1 MKFSE
6 NWLRELVDI
15 KADRAALAHALT
27 MAGLEVEELTPL
39 GEGLAGVV
47 VAGIV
52 AAEPHPQADRL
63 RVCQVDAGQGAP
75 LQIVCGAPNARA
87 GIKVPLAMV
96 GAKLPGG
103 ISIKAAKLR
112 GVESF
117 GMLCSAKEL
126 GIDADASGLLEL
138 PPDAPIGQPLADYL
152 GLPDACIE
160 LKLTPNRPDCLGL
173 HGLAHDVA
181 ALFGSAVKLPAQ
193 VDAPVASEARRGI
206 RLEAG
211 KDAPRYLGRIVEGI
225 DPAARTPLWLA
236 ERLRRAGLRPISA
249 VVDITNYV
257 MLELGQPL
265 HAFDNDTLQGDIVV
279 RHAGSGET
287 LKLLDGAQ
295 AKLDPGFVLIADEHK
310 ALAVAGVMGGYDS
323 RVTDVTR
330 NVFLESAHFAP
341 AAIMGRARK
350 LGLHTDASHRFERGV
365 DPELPR
371 RALERASGLLLA
383 IAGGRAG
390 PVLLAENL
398 AALPPPPT
406 VTLRRTRLKRVLGVD
421 VADAEVA
428 RIFTALGM
436 RVTTTAN
443 GWQVTA
449 PSSRFDIEREEDL
462 IEEVA
467 RIFGYDNIP
476 THSPAGALTLAIEPE
491 ARIGELALREQ
502 LAARGYHEAV
512 NLSFVAGDLL
522 ARWGFTEGL
531 VSLANPLSA
540 DLAVMRPSL
549 LPGLIE
555 ALRHNRARQQERV
568 RLFEVA
574 RVFRQGASLRE
585 EPAIPGR
592 TLQQGASLREEPA
605 IPGRTLRQGASLRE
619 EPAIH
624 GRTFQQAGDPP
635 METTSLAIVACGNAR
650 AEQWGES
657 PRMLDFHDLKGDLD
671 ALIAWGGEP
680 QRWSV
685 QADQLPV
692 WLHPGRGAR
701 VTHDGVTAGYLG
713 ALHPQLAKAL
723 DLGADV
729 HVLELALE
737 PVLARRLPQARPVPH
752 FPSVR
757 RDLALD
763 LPEEINW
770 SQIEQVVRA
779 TLGVRL
785 KELRLFDRYSG
796 KGVEAG
802 RKSLAMGLI
811 LQDASRTLTDDDA
824 DRCIR
829 EATAALEQTCKAK
842 LRG

>member
-6 NWLRELVDI
+6 NWLRELVEI

-27 MAGLEVEELTPL
+27 MAGLEVEELTVL

-47 VAGIV
+47 VAEIV
-52 AAEPHPQADRL
+52 AAEKHPEADRL
-63 RVCQVDAGQGAP
+63 QVCTVNAGRAGL
-75 LQIVCGAPNARA
+75 LQIVCGAPNARV

-96 GAKLPGG
+96 GASLPGG
-103 ISIKAAKLR
+103 LSIKAAKLR
-112 GVESF
+112 GVDSF

-138 PPDAPIGQPLADYL
+138 PLDAPVGQPLADYM
-152 GLPDACIE
+152 GLPDASIE

-173 HGLAHDVA
+173 VGLAHDVA
-181 ALFGSAVKLPAQ
+181 ALFGSAVNVPAQ
-193 VDAPVASEARRGI
+193 AAAAVTAKACRGI

-211 KDAPRYLGRIVEGI
+211 KDAPRYLGRVVEGI

-236 ERLRRAGLRPISA
+236 ERLRRSGLRPISA
-249 VVDITNYV
+249 MVDIANYV

-279 RHAGSGET
+279 RHARAGET
-287 LKLLDGAQ
+287 LKLLDGST
-295 AKLDPGFVLIADEHK
+295 AKLDEGFVLIADEHEP
-310 ALAVAGVMGGYDS
+310 LAVAGVMGGFDS
-323 RVTDVTR
+323 RVTDTTR
-330 NVFLESAHFAP
+330 NIFLESAHFAP

-371 RALERASGLLLA
+371 RALERATELVLA
-383 IAGGRAG
+383 IAGGNAG
-390 PVLLAENL
+390 PVLVAEHVADL
-398 AALPPPPT
+398 PKPAA
-406 VTLRRTRLKRVLGVD
+406 VTLRRARLKRVLGVD
-421 VADAEVA
+421 VADVEVA

-436 RVTTTAN
+436 RVEILAE
-443 GWQVTA
+443 GWRITA

-476 THSPAGALTLAIEPE
+476 THSPAGALALAIEPE
-491 ARIGELALREQ
+491 ARINELALREQ
-502 LAARGYHEAV
+502 LAARGYYEAV
-512 NLSFVAGDLL
+512 NLSFLSAELL
-522 ARWGFTEGL
+522 ARWGFTERL
-531 VSLANPLSA
+531 VPLANPLSA
-540 DLAVMRPSL
+540 DLAIMRPSL

-568 RLFEVA
+568 RMFELA
-574 RVFRQGASLRE
+574 RVFA
-585 EPAIPGR
+585 
-592 TLQQGASLREEPA
+592 
-605 IPGRTLRQGASLRE
+605 
-619 EPAIH
+619 
-624 GRTFQQAGDPP
+624 AGDPP
-635 METTSLAIVACGNAR
+635 VETPSVAIVASGNAH
-650 AEQWGES
+650 AEQWGEPS
-657 PRMLDFHDLKGDLD
+657 RQLDFHDLKGDLD

-680 QRWSV
+680 RRWSV
-685 QADQLPV
+685 HADGLPA

-701 VTHDGVTAGYLG
+701 VARDGETVGYLG
-713 ALHPQLAKAL
+713 ALHPQLARTL

-729 HVLELALE
+729 HVLELTLE
-737 PVLARRLPQARPVPH
+737 PLLARRLPLARPVPR
-752 FPSVR
+752 FPAVR
-757 RDLALD
+757 RDIAMD

-770 SQIEQVVRA
+770 SQIEQTVRGS
-779 TLGVRL
+779 LGLRL
-785 KELRLFDRYSG
+785 QELRLFDRYSG

-824 DRCIR
+824 DRCVR
-829 EATAALEQTCKAK
+829 EAVAALEQTCKAK

>member
-6 NWLRELVDI
+6 NWLRELVEI

-39 GEGLAGVV
+39 GDDLTGVL
-47 VAGIV
+47 VAGII
-52 AAEPHPQADRL
+52 ATEKHPEADRL
-63 RVCQVDAGQGAP
+63 QVCTVDVGQGAS
-75 LQIVCGAPNARA
+75 LQIVCGAPNARV

-96 GAKLPGG
+96 GATLPGG
-103 ISIKAAKLR
+103 IAIKAARLR
-112 GVESF
+112 GVESS

-138 PPDAPIGQPLADYL
+138 PSDAPTGQSLAAYL
-152 GLPDACIE
+152 GLPDASFE

-173 HGLAHDVA
+173 VGLAHDVA
-181 ALFGSAVKLPAQ
+181 ALFGSTVKVPEQVAAAVT
-193 VDAPVASEARRGI
+193 SHIRRGI

-225 DPAARTPLWLA
+225 DPSARTPLWLA

-249 VVDITNYV
+249 VVDVTNYV

-265 HAFDNDTLQGDIVV
+265 HAFDNDALQGDIVV
-279 RHAGSGET
+279 RHARPGET
-287 LKLLDGAQ
+287 LKLLDASE
-295 AKLDPGFVLIADEHK
+295 AKFDEGFVLIADEQK
-310 ALAVAGVMGGYDS
+310 PLAVAGVMGGFDS

-330 NVFLESAHFAP
+330 NIFLESAHFAP

-365 DPELPR
+365 DPQLPQ
-371 RALERASGLLLA
+371 RALERATELLLA
-383 IAGGRAG
+383 IAGGNAG
-390 PVLLAENL
+390 PVLLAENPADL
-398 AALPPPPT
+398 TQPAS
-406 VTLRRTRLKRVLGVD
+406 VNLRRARLQRVLGVS
-421 VADAEVA
+421 VADAEVT

-436 RVTTTAN
+436 QVEVTAD

-491 ARIGELALREQ
+491 ARIDELALREQ
-502 LAARGYHEAV
+502 LAARGYYEAV
-512 NLSFVAGDLL
+512 SLSFVAADLL
-522 ARWGFTEGL
+522 ASWGFTERL
-531 VSLANPLSA
+531 VPLANPLSA

-574 RVFRQGASLRE
+574 RVFG
-585 EPAIPGR
+585 
-592 TLQQGASLREEPA
+592 
-605 IPGRTLRQGASLRE
+605 
-619 EPAIH
+619 
-624 GRTFQQAGDPP
+624 AGDPP
-635 METTSLAIVACGNAR
+635 LETPSLAIVASGNAR
-650 AEQWGES
+650 AEQWGEPS
-657 PRMLDFHDLKGDLD
+657 RTLDFHDIKGDLD
-671 ALIAWGGEP
+671 ALLAWGGEP
-680 QRWSV
+680 LRWSV
-685 QADQLPV
+685 HADGLPG

-701 VTHDGVTAGYLG
+701 VARDGETVGYLG
-713 ALHPQLAKAL
+713 ALHPQLARSL

-729 HVLELALE
+729 HVLELALG
-737 PVLARRLPQARPVPH
+737 PLLARRLPHAQAVPR
-752 FPSVR
+752 FPAVR
-757 RDLALD
+757 RDIAMD
-763 LPEEINW
+763 LPEIVSW
-770 SQIEQVVRA
+770 SQIEQIVRR
-779 TLGVRL
+779 TLGERL

-824 DRCIR
+824 DRCVR
-829 EATAALEQTCKAK
+829 EAVAALEQTCKAK

>member
-6 NWLRELVDI
+6 NWLRELVEI
-15 KADRAALAHALT
+15 NADRAELAHALT

-39 GEGLAGVV
+39 GEDLAGVV
-47 VAGIV
+47 VAEII
-52 AAEPHPQADRL
+52 AAEKHPEADRL
-63 RVCQVDAGQGAP
+63 QVCQVDAGQGAS
-75 LQIVCGAPNARA
+75 LQIVCGAPNARV
-87 GIKVPLAMV
+87 GIKVPLAMI

-103 ISIKAAKLR
+103 ISIKAARLR
-112 GVESF
+112 GVESS

-138 PPDAPIGQPLADYL
+138 PVDAPIGQPLASYL
-152 GLPDACIE
+152 GLPDASFE

-173 HGLAHDVA
+173 VGLAHDVA
-181 ALFGSAVKLPAQ
+181 ALFGSAVKQPAQ
-193 VDAPVASEARRGI
+193 AAAAVTGQARRDL

-211 KDAPRYLGRIVEGI
+211 KDAPRYLGRVVEGI
-225 DPAARTPLWLA
+225 DPLARTPLWLA

-265 HAFDNDTLQGDIVV
+265 HAFDNDRLEGAIVV
-279 RHAGSGET
+279 RHARAGET
-287 LKLLDGAQ
+287 LKLLDGNEAR
-295 AKLDPGFVLIADEHK
+295 LDEGFVLIADDQK
-310 ALAVAGVMGGYDS
+310 ALAVAGVMGGFDS
-323 RVTDVTR
+323 RVTDTTR
-330 NVFLESAHFAP
+330 NIFLESAHFAP

-350 LGLHTDASHRFERGV
+350 LGLHTEASHRFERGV
-365 DPELPR
+365 DPALPK
-371 RALERASGLLLA
+371 RALERATELLLA
-383 IAGGRAG
+383 VAGGKAG

-398 AALPPPPT
+398 ADLSLPAP
-406 VTLRRTRLKRVLGVD
+406 VRLRRARLARVLGVA
-421 VADAEVA
+421 VADAEVT

-436 RVTTTAN
+436 QVETTAE
-443 GWQVTA
+443 GWQITA

-476 THSPAGALTLAIEPE
+476 TLTPAGALALAVEPE

-512 NLSFVAGDLL
+512 NLSFVSADLL
-522 ARWGFTEGL
+522 ASWGFNERL
-531 VSLANPLSA
+531 VPLANPLSA

-555 ALRHNRARQQERV
+555 TLRHNRARQQERV

-574 RVFRQGASLRE
+574 RVFG
-585 EPAIPGR
+585 
-592 TLQQGASLREEPA
+592 
-605 IPGRTLRQGASLRE
+605 
-619 EPAIH
+619 
-624 GRTFQQAGDPP
+624 AGDPP
-635 METTSLAIVACGNAR
+635 VETPSLAVVACGAAR
-650 AEQWGES
+650 AEQWGEPS
-657 PRMLDFHDLKGDLD
+657 RQLDFHDLKGDLD
-671 ALIAWGGEP
+671 ALVAWGGEP
-680 QRWSV
+680 LRWSV
-685 QADQLPV
+685 HADQLPG

-701 VTHDGVTAGYLG
+701 VARDGVTVGYLG
-713 ALHPQLAKAL
+713 ALHPQLARRL
-723 DLGADV
+723 DLGPDV
-729 HVLELALE
+729 HVMELALE
-737 PVLARRLPQARPVPH
+737 LLLARRLPRARPVPR
-752 FPSVR
+752 FPAVR
-757 RDLALD
+757 RDIAVD
-763 LPEEINW
+763 LPETVRW
-770 SQIEQVVRA
+770 SQIEQLVRD
-779 TLGVRL
+779 TLGERL

-824 DRCIR
+824 DRCVR
-829 EATAALEQTCKAK
+829 EAVAALEQTCKAR

>member
-6 NWLRELVDI
+6 NWLRELVEI

-27 MAGLEVEELTPL
+27 MAGLEVEELTVL

-47 VAGIV
+47 VAEIV
-52 AAEPHPQADRL
+52 AAEKHPEADRL
-63 RVCQVDAGQGAP
+63 QVCKVDAGQGEL
-75 LQIVCGAPNARA
+75 LQIVCGAPNARI
-87 GIKVPLAMV
+87 GIKVPLATV
-96 GAKLPGG
+96 GASLPGG
-103 ISIKAAKLR
+103 IAIKAAKLR

-138 PPDAPIGQPLADYL
+138 PLDAPVGRSLADYL
-152 GLPDACIE
+152 GLPDASIE

-173 HGLAHDVA
+173 VGLAHDVA
-181 ALFGSAVKLPAQ
+181 ALFGSAVKVTAQ
-193 VDAPVASEARRGI
+193 AVAAVTGTAKRGI
-206 RLEAG
+206 QLQAG

-225 DPAARTPLWLA
+225 DPTARTPLWLT

-279 RHAGSGET
+279 RHAHDGET
-287 LKLLDGAQ
+287 LKLLDGSD
-295 AKLDPGFVLIADEHK
+295 AKLDPGFVLIADTHK
-310 ALAVAGVMGGYDS
+310 ALAVTGVMGGFDS
-323 RVTDVTR
+323 RVTDATR
-330 NVFLESAHFAP
+330 NIFLESAHFAP

-371 RALERASGLLLA
+371 HALERATELLLS
-383 IAGGRAG
+383 IAGGKAG
-390 PVLLAENL
+390 PVLVAENL
-398 AALPPPPT
+398 ADLPTPAT
-406 VTLRRTRLKRVLGVD
+406 VILRRARLKRVLGVE
-421 VADAEVA
+421 VADTEVA

-436 RVTTTAN
+436 RIEPQAD
-443 GWQVTA
+443 GWQITA

-476 THSPAGALTLAIEPE
+476 THSPAGALALAIDPE
-491 ARIGELALREQ
+491 ARINELALREQ
-502 LAARGYHEAV
+502 LAARGYYEAV
-512 NLSFVAGDLL
+512 NLSFVSAELL
-522 ARWGFTEGL
+522 TRWGFSERL
-531 VSLANPLSA
+531 VPLANPLSA

-574 RVFRQGASLRE
+574 RVFAEGN
-585 EPAIPGR
+585 
-592 TLQQGASLREEPA
+592 
-605 IPGRTLRQGASLRE
+605 
-619 EPAIH
+619 
-624 GRTFQQAGDPP
+624 PP
-635 METTSLAIVACGNAR
+635 VETPSLAIVAAGNAR

-657 PRMLDFHDLKGDLD
+657 SRQLDFHDLKGDLD

-685 QADQLPV
+685 HADGLPG

-701 VTHDGVTAGYLG
+701 VARDGTTVGYLG

-737 PVLARRLPQARPVPH
+737 PLLARRLPLAQAVPR
-752 FPSVR
+752 FPAVR
-757 RDLALD
+757 RDIAMD
-763 LPEEINW
+763 LPEEVSW
-770 SQIEQVVRA
+770 SQIEQTVRIS
-779 TLGVRL
+779 LGTRL
-785 KELRLFDRYSG
+785 QELRLFDRYSG

-824 DRCIR
+824 DRCVR
-829 EATAALEQTCKAK
+829 EAIAALEHTCKAK

>member
-6 NWLRELVDI
+6 NWLRELVDVQ
-15 KADRAALAHALT
+15 ADRAELAHALT
-27 MAGLEVEELTPL
+27 MAGLEVEEVTPL
-39 GEGLAGVV
+39 GENLAGVV
-47 VAGIV
+47 VAEIV
-52 AAEPHPQADRL
+52 AAEKHPQADRL
-63 RVCQVDAGQGAP
+63 QVCKVDAGQNDP
-75 LQIVCGAPNARA
+75 LQIVCGAPNARV
-87 GIKVPLAMV
+87 GIKVPLATV

-103 ISIKAAKLR
+103 IAIKAAKLR

-138 PPDAPIGQPLADYL
+138 PAAAPVGQPLAAYL
-152 GLPDACIE
+152 GLPDASFE
-160 LKLTPNRPDCLGL
+160 LKLTPNRPDCLSMV
-173 HGLAHDVA
+173 GLAHDVA
-181 ALFGSAVKLPAQ
+181 ALFGSRVKLPAAAS
-193 VDAPVASEARRGI
+193 VPVTGDARRGI

-211 KDAPRYLGRIVEGI
+211 RDAPRYLGRIIEGI
-225 DPAARTPLWLA
+225 DPMARSPLWLA
-236 ERLRRAGLRPISA
+236 ERLRRGGLRPIGA
-249 VVDITNYV
+249 VVDVTNYV

-265 HAFDNDTLQGDIVV
+265 HAFDNDTLEGDIVV
-279 RHAGSGET
+279 RHARSGET
-287 LKLLDGAQ
+287 LKLLDGNEAR
-295 AKLDPGFVLIADEHK
+295 LDESFVLIADEKK
-310 ALAVAGVMGGYDS
+310 ALAVAGVMGGHDS
-323 RVTDVTR
+323 RVTDATR

-371 RALERASGLLLA
+371 RALERASELLLA
-383 IAGGRAG
+383 IAGGKAG
-390 PVLLAENL
+390 PVLVAENP
-398 AALPPPPT
+398 ADLPKPAP
-406 VTLRRTRLKRVLGVD
+406 VALRRARLQRVLGVN

-436 RVTTTAN
+436 QVAATTD

-449 PSSRFDIEREEDL
+449 PSSRFDIECEEDL

-476 THSPAGALTLAIEPE
+476 TAAPAGALTLAIEPE
-491 ARIGELALREQ
+491 ARINELALREQ
-502 LAARGYHEAV
+502 LAARGYYEAV
-512 NLSFVAGDLL
+512 NLSFVAAELL
-522 ARWGFTEGL
+522 ADWGFTGQL
-531 VSLANPLSA
+531 VPLANPLSA
-540 DLAVMRPSL
+540 DLAVMRPAL

-568 RLFEVA
+568 RLFEIA
-574 RVFRQGASLRE
+574 RVFAQGN
-585 EPAIPGR
+585 
-592 TLQQGASLREEPA
+592 
-605 IPGRTLRQGASLRE
+605 
-619 EPAIH
+619 
-624 GRTFQQAGDPP
+624 PP
-635 METTSLAIVACGNAR
+635 VETPSLAIVACGKAR
-650 AEQWGES
+650 AEQWGEPS
-657 PRMLDFHDLKGDLD
+657 RALDFFDLKGDLD

-685 QADQLPV
+685 HADGLPG

-701 VTHDGVTAGYLG
+701 VTRDGLTVGHLG
-713 ALHPQLAKAL
+713 ALHPQLARAL
-723 DLGADV
+723 DLGPDV

-737 PVLARRLPQARPVPH
+737 PLLARRLPRAQAVPR
-752 FPSVR
+752 FPAVR
-757 RDLALD
+757 RDLAMD
-763 LPEEINW
+763 LPETVHW
-770 SQIEQVVRA
+770 SQIEQTVRR
-779 TLGVRL
+779 TLGERL

-824 DRCIR
+824 DRCVR
-829 EATAALEQTCKAK
+829 EAIAALEQSCKAK

>member
-6 NWLRELVDI
+6 NWLRELVDVQ
-15 KADRAALAHALT
+15 ADRAELAHALT

-47 VAGIV
+47 VAEIV
-52 AAEPHPQADRL
+52 AAEKHPQADRL
-63 RVCQVDAGQGAP
+63 RVCKVDAGQGEP
-75 LQIVCGAPNARA
+75 LQIVCGAPNARV
-87 GIKVPLAMV
+87 GIRVPLATV
-96 GAKLPGG
+96 GATLPGG
-103 ISIKAAKLR
+103 IAIKAAKLR

-138 PPDAPIGQPLADYL
+138 PAAAPVGQPLADYL
-152 GLPDACIE
+152 GLPDASFE

-173 HGLAHDVA
+173 VGLAHDVA
-181 ALFGSAVKLPAQ
+181 ALFGSAVKPPASAS
-193 VDAPVASEARRGI
+193 VPVTGNARRGI

-211 KDAPRYLGRIVEGI
+211 KDAPRYLGRIIEGI

-249 VVDITNYV
+249 VVDVTNYV

-265 HAFDNDTLQGDIVV
+265 HAFDNDLLEGDIVV
-279 RHAGSGET
+279 RHARDGEV
-287 LKLLDGAQ
+287 LKLLDGSE
-295 AKLDPGFVLIADEHK
+295 AKLDAGFVLIADENK
-310 ALAVAGVMGGYDS
+310 PLAVAGVMGGHDS
-323 RVTDVTR
+323 RVTDATR

-371 RALERASGLLLA
+371 RALERASELLLA
-383 IAGGRAG
+383 IAGGQAG
-390 PVLLAENL
+390 PALVAENP
-398 AALPPPPT
+398 ADLPAPVP
-406 VTLRRTRLKRVLGVD
+406 VALRRARLKRVLGVT

-436 RVTTTAN
+436 RVDPTAE

-467 RIFGYDNIP
+467 RIFGYDRIP
-476 THSPAGALTLAIEPE
+476 TATPAGALSLAIEPE
-491 ARIGELALREQ
+491 ARINELALREQ
-502 LAARGYHEAV
+502 LAARGYYEAV
-512 NLSFVAGDLL
+512 NLSFLAADLL
-522 ARWGFTEGL
+522 ASWGLTERL
-531 VSLANPLSA
+531 VPLANPLSA

-568 RLFEVA
+568 RLFELA
-574 RVFRQGASLRE
+574 RVFAEGN
-585 EPAIPGR
+585 
-592 TLQQGASLREEPA
+592 
-605 IPGRTLRQGASLRE
+605 
-619 EPAIH
+619 
-624 GRTFQQAGDPP
+624 PP
-635 METTSLAIVACGNAR
+635 LETPSLAIVACGNAR
-650 AEQWGES
+650 AEQWGEPS
-657 PRMLDFHDLKGDLD
+657 RALDFHDLKGDLD

-685 QADQLPV
+685 HADSLPG

-701 VTHDGVTAGYLG
+701 VARDGSTVGYLG
-713 ALHPQLAKAL
+713 ALHPQLARAL
-723 DLGADV
+723 GLGPDV

-737 PVLARRLPQARPVPH
+737 PLLSRRLPRARTVPR
-752 FPSVR
+752 FPAVR
-757 RDLALD
+757 RDIAMD
-763 LPEEINW
+763 LPEAVSW
-770 SQIEQVVRA
+770 SQIEQVVRG
-779 TLGVRL
+779 TLGERL

-824 DRCIR
+824 DRCVR
-829 EATAALEQTCKAK
+829 EAIAALEQSCKAK

>member
-6 NWLRELVDI
+6 NWLRELVEI
-15 KADRAALAHALT
+15 KTDRAALTHALT
-27 MAGLEVEELTPL
+27 MAGLEVEELTVL
-39 GEGLAGVV
+39 GEGLTGVV
-47 VAGIV
+47 VAEIV
-52 AAEPHPQADRL
+52 AAEKHPEADRL
-63 RVCQVDAGQGAP
+63 QVCKVDAGQGEL
-75 LQIVCGAPNARA
+75 LQIVCGAPNARV

-96 GAKLPGG
+96 GASLPGG
-103 ISIKAAKLR
+103 MSIKAAKLR

-138 PPDAPIGQPLADYL
+138 PLDAPVGQSLADYL
-152 GLPDACIE
+152 GLPDASIE

-173 HGLAHDVA
+173 VGLAHDVA
-181 ALFGSAVKLPAQ
+181 ALFGSAVKVPVQ
-193 VDAPVASEARRGI
+193 VAAPVTSEAKRGI
-206 RLEAG
+206 QLQAG

-225 DPAARTPLWLA
+225 DPAARTPLWLK

-279 RHAGSGET
+279 RHARGGET
-287 LKLLDGAQ
+287 LKLLDGSD
-295 AKLDPGFVLIADEHK
+295 AKLDEGFVLIADERN
-310 ALAVAGVMGGYDS
+310 ALAVAGVMGGFDS
-323 RVTDVTR
+323 RVTDATR
-330 NVFLESAHFAP
+330 NIFLESAHFAP

-350 LGLHTDASHRFERGV
+350 LGMHTDASHRFERGV

-371 RALERASGLLLA
+371 RALERATELLLS
-383 IAGGRAG
+383 IAGGHAG
-390 PVLLAENL
+390 PVLVAENL
-398 AALPPPPT
+398 ADLPKPAA
-406 VTLRRTRLKRVLGVD
+406 VKLRRARLKRVLGVD

-436 RVTTTAN
+436 QVETHAD
-443 GWQVTA
+443 GWQITA

-476 THSPAGALTLAIEPE
+476 TLTPTGALTLTIEPE
-491 ARIGELALREQ
+491 ARINELALREQ
-502 LAARGYHEAV
+502 LAARGYYEAV
-512 NLSFVAGDLL
+512 NLSFVAAELL
-522 ARWGFTEGL
+522 TRWGFTERL
-531 VSLANPLSA
+531 VPLANPLSA

-574 RVFRQGASLRE
+574 RVFA
-585 EPAIPGR
+585 
-592 TLQQGASLREEPA
+592 
-605 IPGRTLRQGASLRE
+605 
-619 EPAIH
+619 
-624 GRTFQQAGDPP
+624 AGDPP
-635 METTSLAIVACGNAR
+635 VETPSLAIVASGTAR
-650 AEQWGES
+650 AEQWGEPS
-657 PRMLDFHDLKGDLD
+657 RVLDFHDLKGDFD

-685 QADQLPV
+685 HADGLPA

-701 VTHDGVTAGYLG
+701 VARDGETVGYLG

-729 HVLELALE
+729 HVLEVALE
-737 PVLARRLPQARPVPH
+737 PLLARRLPKAQPVPR
-752 FPSVR
+752 FPMVR
-757 RDLALD
+757 RDIAVD
-763 LPEEINW
+763 LPEEISW
-770 SQIEQVVRA
+770 SQIEQTVRSS
-779 TLGVRL
+779 LGERL
-785 KELRLFDRYSG
+785 KELQLFDRYSG

-824 DRCIR
+824 DRCVR
-829 EATAALEQTCKAK
+829 EAISALEQTCKAK

>member
-6 NWLRELVDI
+6 NWLRELVEI
-15 KADRAALAHALT
+15 KADRAELAHALT

-39 GEGLAGVV
+39 GDGLAGVV
-47 VAGIV
+47 VAEIV
-52 AAEPHPQADRL
+52 AAEKHPQADRL
-63 RVCQVDAGQGAP
+63 QVCKVDAGQGEP
-75 LQIVCGAPNARA
+75 LQIVCGAPNARV
-87 GIKVPLAMV
+87 GIKVPLATV
-96 GAKLPGG
+96 GATLPGG
-103 ISIKAAKLR
+103 VSIKAAKLR

-138 PPDAPIGQPLADYL
+138 PADAPVGQPLASYL
-152 GLPDACIE
+152 GLPDASIE

-173 HGLAHDVA
+173 VGLAHDVA
-181 ALFGSAVKLPAQ
+181 ALFGSTVKLPAQ
-193 VDAPVASEARRGI
+193 AAAPVTGEARRGI

-211 KDAPRYLGRIVEGI
+211 RDAPRYLGRIVEGI

-236 ERLRRAGLRPISA
+236 ERLRRAGLRPIGA
-249 VVDITNYV
+249 VVDVTNYV

-265 HAFDNDTLQGDIVV
+265 HAFDNDALEGDVVV
-279 RHAGSGET
+279 RHARAGET
-287 LKLLDGAQ
+287 LKLLDGSE
-295 AKLDPGFVLIADEHK
+295 AKLDEGFVLVADERRP
-310 ALAVAGVMGGYDS
+310 LAVAGVMGGYDS
-323 RVTDVTR
+323 RVTDATC

-371 RALERASGLLLA
+371 RALERATELLLA
-383 IAGGRAG
+383 IAGGKAG
-390 PVLLAENL
+390 PVLVAENP
-398 AALPPPPT
+398 ADLPKPAP
-406 VTLRRTRLKRVLGVD
+406 VDLRRARLKRVLGVD

-436 RVTTTAN
+436 RVGTIAD

-476 THSPAGALTLAIEPE
+476 TATPAGALILAIEPE
-491 ARIGELALREQ
+491 ARISELALREQ
-502 LAARGYHEAV
+502 LAARGYYEAV
-512 NLSFVAGDLL
+512 NLSFVAADLL
-522 ARWGFTEGL
+522 ADWGFTRQW
-531 VSLANPLSA
+531 VPLANPLSA
-540 DLAVMRPSL
+540 DMAVMRPSL

-574 RVFRQGASLRE
+574 RVFG
-585 EPAIPGR
+585 
-592 TLQQGASLREEPA
+592 
-605 IPGRTLRQGASLRE
+605 
-619 EPAIH
+619 
-624 GRTFQQAGDPP
+624 AGDPP
-635 METTSLAIVACGNAR
+635 VETPSLAIAACGSAR
-650 AEQWGES
+650 AEQWGEPS
-657 PRMLDFHDLKGDLD
+657 RALDFHDLKGDLD

-685 QADQLPV
+685 HADGLPG

-701 VTHDGVTAGYLG
+701 VTRDGTTVGYLG

-737 PVLARRLPQARPVPH
+737 PLLARRLPQARAVPR
-752 FPSVR
+752 FPTVR
-757 RDLALD
+757 RDIAVD
-763 LPEEINW
+763 LPESVSW
-770 SQIEQVVRA
+770 SQIEQVTRR
-779 TLGVRL
+779 TLGDWL

-796 KGVEAG
+796 KGVEEG

-824 DRCIR
+824 DRCVR
-829 EATAALEQTCKAK
+829 EAIAALEQTCKAK

>member
-6 NWLRELVDI
+6 NWLRELVEI

-27 MAGLEVEELTPL
+27 MAGLEVEELTVL

-47 VAGIV
+47 VAEIV
-52 AAEPHPQADRL
+52 AAEKHPEADRL
-63 RVCQVDAGQGAP
+63 QVCKVDAGQGEL
-75 LQIVCGAPNARA
+75 LQIVCGAPNARV
-87 GIKVPLAMV
+87 GIKVPLATV
-96 GAKLPGG
+96 GASLPGG
-103 ISIKAAKLR
+103 MSIKAAKLR

-138 PPDAPIGQPLADYL
+138 PLDAPVGQSLADYL
-152 GLPDACIE
+152 GLPDASIE

-173 HGLAHDVA
+173 VGLAHDVA
-181 ALFGSAVKLPAQ
+181 ALFGSTVKMPTQAAAAVTGA
-193 VDAPVASEARRGI
+193 ARRGI

-236 ERLRRAGLRPISA
+236 ERLRRSGLRPISA

-265 HAFDNDTLQGDIVV
+265 HAFDNDKLEGDIVV
-279 RHAGSGET
+279 RHAHAGEA
-287 LKLLDGAQ
+287 LKLLDGSTAR
-295 AKLDPGFVLIADEHK
+295 LDAGFVLIADEHK

-323 RVTDVTR
+323 RVTDGTR
-330 NVFLESAHFAP
+330 NIFLESAHFAP

-350 LGLHTDASHRFERGV
+350 LGMHTDASHRFERGV

-371 RALERASGLLLA
+371 RALERATELLLL
-383 IAGGRAG
+383 IAGGHAG
-390 PVLLAENL
+390 PVLVAENP
-398 AALPPPPT
+398 ADLPKPAT
-406 VTLRRTRLKRVLGVD
+406 VVLRRTRLQRVLGAD

-436 RVTTTAN
+436 RVEARGD
-443 GWQVTA
+443 GWQITA

-476 THSPAGALTLAIEPE
+476 THSPAGALALAIEPE
-491 ARIGELALREQ
+491 ARINELALREQ
-502 LAARGYHEAV
+502 LAARGYYEAV
-512 NLSFVAGDLL
+512 NLSFVPAELL
-522 ARWGFTEGL
+522 ARWGFTRQL
-531 VSLANPLSA
+531 VPLANPLSA
-540 DLAVMRPSL
+540 DLAIMRPSL
-549 LPGLIE
+549 LPGLVE

-574 RVFRQGASLRE
+574 RVFA
-585 EPAIPGR
+585 
-592 TLQQGASLREEPA
+592 
-605 IPGRTLRQGASLRE
+605 
-619 EPAIH
+619 
-624 GRTFQQAGDPP
+624 AGDPP
-635 METTSLAIVACGNAR
+635 LETPSVAIVASGNAR
-650 AEQWGES
+650 AEQWGEPS
-657 PRMLDFHDLKGDLD
+657 RQLDFHDLKGDLD

-680 QRWSV
+680 QRWSAH
-685 QADQLPV
+685 ADGLPG

-701 VTHDGVTAGYLG
+701 VARDGETVGYLG

-737 PVLARRLPQARPVPH
+737 PVLARRLPLAQPVPR
-752 FPSVR
+752 FPAVR
-757 RDLALD
+757 RDIAMD
-763 LPEEINW
+763 LPEEISW
-770 SQIEQVVRA
+770 SQIEQAVRGS
-779 TLGVRL
+779 LGARL
-785 KELRLFDRYSG
+785 LELRLFDRYSG

-824 DRCIR
+824 DRCVR
-829 EATAALEQTCKAK
+829 EAIAALEQSCKAK

>member
-6 NWLRELVDI
+6 NWLRELVEI

-27 MAGLEVEELTPL
+27 MAGLEVEELTVL

-47 VAGIV
+47 VAEIV
-52 AAEPHPQADRL
+52 ATEKHPEADRL
-63 RVCQVDAGQGAP
+63 QVCKVNAGQGEL
-75 LQIVCGAPNARA
+75 LQIVCGAPNARV

-96 GAKLPGG
+96 GASLPGG
-103 ISIKAAKLR
+103 MSIKAAKLR

-138 PPDAPIGQPLADYL
+138 PLDAPVGQSLADYL
-152 GLPDACIE
+152 GLPDASIE

-173 HGLAHDVA
+173 VGLAHDVA
-181 ALFGSAVKLPAQ
+181 ALFGSAVKVPAQ
-193 VDAPVASEARRGI
+193 VAAAVTSDARRGI

-225 DPAARTPLWLA
+225 DPSAHSPRWLA

-265 HAFDNDTLQGDIVV
+265 HAFDNDALQGNIVV
-279 RHAGSGET
+279 RHAIAGET
-287 LKLLDGAQ
+287 LKLLDGSE

-310 ALAVAGVMGGYDS
+310 ALAVAGVMGGFDS
-323 RVTDVTR
+323 RVTDATH
-330 NVFLESAHFAP
+330 NIFLESAHFAP

-350 LGLHTDASHRFERGV
+350 LGMHTDASHRFERGV

-371 RALERASGLLLA
+371 RALERATELLLA
-383 IAGGRAG
+383 IAGGKAG

-398 AALPPPPT
+398 ADLPKPAA
-406 VTLRRTRLKRVLGVD
+406 VTLRRARLKRVLGVTVD
-421 VADAEVA
+421 DAEVA

-436 RVTTTAN
+436 EVTPTTD
-443 GWQVTA
+443 GWQITA

-476 THSPAGALTLAIEPE
+476 TDTPTGALTLAIEPE

-502 LAARGYHEAV
+502 LAARGYYEAV
-512 NLSFVAGDLL
+512 NLSFVAADLL
-522 ARWGFTEGL
+522 ARWGFTERL
-531 VSLANPLSA
+531 VPLANPLSA

-574 RVFRQGASLRE
+574 RVFEQGN
-585 EPAIPGR
+585 
-592 TLQQGASLREEPA
+592 
-605 IPGRTLRQGASLRE
+605 
-619 EPAIH
+619 
-624 GRTFQQAGDPP
+624 PP
-635 METTSLAIVACGNAR
+635 VETPSVAMVACGSAR
-650 AEQWGES
+650 AEQWGEVS
-657 PRMLDFHDLKGDLD
+657 RPLDFHDLKGDLD

-685 QADQLPV
+685 HADGLPG

-701 VTHDGVTAGYLG
+701 VARDGETVGYLG

-737 PVLARRLPQARPVPH
+737 PLLARRLPKAQPVPR
-752 FPSVR
+752 FPAVR
-757 RDLALD
+757 RDIAMD
-763 LPEEINW
+763 LPEEISW
-770 SQIEQVVRA
+770 SQIEQTVRGS
-779 TLGVRL
+779 LGERL
-785 KELRLFDRYSG
+785 KELCLFDRYSG
-796 KGVEAG
+796 KGVESG

-824 DRCIR
+824 DRCVR
-829 EATAALEQTCKAK
+829 EAIAALEQSCKAK

>member
-6 NWLRELVDI
+6 NWLRELVEI

-27 MAGLEVEELTPL
+27 MAGLEVEELTVL

-47 VAGIV
+47 VAEIV
-52 AAEPHPQADRL
+52 GTEKHPEADRL
-63 RVCQVDAGQGAP
+63 QVCKVDAGQGEL
-75 LQIVCGAPNARA
+75 LQIVCGAPNARI
-87 GIKVPLAMV
+87 GIKVPLATV
-96 GAKLPGG
+96 GANLPGG
-103 ISIKAAKLR
+103 IAIKAARLR
-112 GVESF
+112 GAESF

-138 PPDAPIGQPLADYL
+138 PLDAPVGQSLADYL
-152 GLPDACIE
+152 GLPDASIE

-173 HGLAHDVA
+173 VGLAHDVA
-181 ALFGSAVKLPAQ
+181 ALFGSAVKVPEQAAAA
-193 VDAPVASEARRGI
+193 VTSAARRGI

-236 ERLRRAGLRPISA
+236 ERLRRSGLRPIGA

-279 RHAGSGET
+279 RHAHAGET
-287 LKLLDGAQ
+287 LKLLDGSE
-295 AKLDPGFVLIADEHK
+295 AKPGEDFVLIADEHK
-310 ALAVAGVMGGYDS
+310 ALAVAGVMGGFDS
-323 RVTDVTR
+323 RVTEATR
-330 NVFLESAHFAP
+330 NIFLESAHFAP

-371 RALERASGLLLA
+371 RALERATELLLS
-383 IAGGRAG
+383 IAGGNAG
-390 PVLLAENL
+390 PVLVAENL
-398 AALPPPPT
+398 VDLPKPAT
-406 VTLRRTRLKRVLGVD
+406 VTLRRARLKRVLGVD

-436 RVTTTAN
+436 RVDIDAE
-443 GWQVTA
+443 GWQITA
-449 PSSRFDIEREEDL
+449 PSSRFDVEREEDL

-476 THSPAGALTLAIEPE
+476 THSPAGALALAIEPE
-491 ARIGELALREQ
+491 ARINELALREQ
-502 LAARGYHEAV
+502 LAARGYYEAV
-512 NLSFVAGDLL
+512 NLSFVAAELL
-522 ARWGFTEGL
+522 VRWGFTEQL
-531 VSLANPLSA
+531 VPLANPLSA
-540 DLAVMRPSL
+540 DLAIMRPSL

-574 RVFRQGASLRE
+574 RVFA
-585 EPAIPGR
+585 
-592 TLQQGASLREEPA
+592 
-605 IPGRTLRQGASLRE
+605 
-619 EPAIH
+619 
-624 GRTFQQAGDPP
+624 AGDPP
-635 METTSLAIVACGNAR
+635 VETPSLAIVACGNAR
-650 AEQWGES
+650 GEQWGEPS
-657 PRMLDFHDLKGDLD
+657 RQLDFHDLKGDLD

-685 QADQLPV
+685 HADGLPG

-701 VTHDGVTAGYLG
+701 VARDGETVGYLG

-737 PVLARRLPQARPVPH
+737 PLLARRLPLARPVPR
-752 FPSVR
+752 FPAVR
-757 RDLALD
+757 RDIAMD
-763 LPEEINW
+763 LPEEISW
-770 SQIEQVVRA
+770 SQIEQAVRGS
-779 TLGVRL
+779 LGARL
-785 KELRLFDRYSG
+785 QELRLFDRYSG

-824 DRCIR
+824 DCCVR
-829 EATAALEQTCKAK
+829 EAIAALEQTCKAK

>member
-6 NWLRELVDI
+6 NWLRELVEI

-27 MAGLEVEELTPL
+27 MAGLEVEELTVL

-47 VAGIV
+47 VAEIV
-52 AAEPHPQADRL
+52 AAEKHPEADRL
-63 RVCQVDAGQGAP
+63 QVCKVDAGQGEL
-75 LQIVCGAPNARA
+75 LQIVCGAPNARV

-96 GAKLPGG
+96 GAMLPGG
-103 ISIKAAKLR
+103 VAIKAAKLR

-138 PPDAPIGQPLADYL
+138 PLDAPVGSSLADYM
-152 GLPDACIE
+152 GLPDASIE

-173 HGLAHDVA
+173 VGLAHDVA
-181 ALFGSAVKLPAQ
+181 ALFGSAVNVPAQ
-193 VDAPVASEARRGI
+193 AAAAVTSKACRGI

-211 KDAPRYLGRIVEGI
+211 KDAPRYLGRVVEGI

-236 ERLRRAGLRPISA
+236 ERLRRSGLRPISA
-249 VVDITNYV
+249 MVDIANYV
-257 MLELGQPL
+257 MLELGQPM

-279 RHAGSGET
+279 RHARAGET
-287 LKLLDGAQ
+287 LKLLDGST
-295 AKLDPGFVLIADEHK
+295 AKPDEGFVLVADEHK
-310 ALAVAGVMGGYDS
+310 PLAVAGVMGGFDS
-323 RVTDVTR
+323 RVTDATR
-330 NVFLESAHFAP
+330 NIFLESAHFAP

-350 LGLHTDASHRFERGV
+350 LGMHTDASHRFERGV

-371 RALERASGLLLA
+371 RALERATELVLA
-383 IAGGRAG
+383 IAGGNAG
-390 PVLLAENL
+390 PVLVAEHVADL
-398 AALPPPPT
+398 PKPAA
-406 VTLRRTRLKRVLGVD
+406 VTLRRARLKRVLGVD
-421 VADAEVA
+421 VADAEVV

-436 RVTTTAN
+436 RVEAHAD
-443 GWQVTA
+443 GWRITA

-476 THSPAGALTLAIEPE
+476 THSPAGALALAIEPE
-491 ARIGELALREQ
+491 ARINELALREQ
-502 LAARGYHEAV
+502 LAARGYYEAV
-512 NLSFVAGDLL
+512 NLSFVSAELL
-522 ARWGFTEGL
+522 ARWGFTERL
-531 VSLANPLSA
+531 VPLANPLSA
-540 DLAVMRPSL
+540 DLAIMRPSL

-568 RLFEVA
+568 RMFELA
-574 RVFRQGASLRE
+574 RVFA
-585 EPAIPGR
+585 
-592 TLQQGASLREEPA
+592 
-605 IPGRTLRQGASLRE
+605 
-619 EPAIH
+619 
-624 GRTFQQAGDPP
+624 AGDPP
-635 METTSLAIVACGNAR
+635 VETPSVAIVASGNAH
-650 AEQWGES
+650 AEQWGEPS
-657 PRMLDFHDLKGDLD
+657 RQLDFHDLKGDLD
-671 ALIAWGGEP
+671 ALLAWGGEP

-685 QADQLPV
+685 HADGLPA

-701 VTHDGVTAGYLG
+701 VARDGETVGYLG
-713 ALHPQLAKAL
+713 ALHPQLARTL

-737 PVLARRLPQARPVPH
+737 PLLARRLPLARPVPR
-752 FPSVR
+752 FPAVR
-757 RDLALD
+757 RDIAMD

-770 SQIEQVVRA
+770 SQIEQTVRGS
-779 TLGVRL
+779 LGPWL
-785 KELRLFDRYSG
+785 QELRLFDRYSG

-824 DRCIR
+824 DRCVR
-829 EATAALEQTCKAK
+829 EAVAALEQTCKAK

>member
-6 NWLRELVDI
+6 NWLRELVEI

-27 MAGLEVEELTPL
+27 MAGLEVEELTVL
-39 GEGLAGVV
+39 GEGVAGVV
-47 VAGIV
+47 VAEIV
-52 AAEPHPQADRL
+52 AAEKHPEADRL
-63 RVCQVDAGQGAP
+63 QVCKVNAGQGEL
-75 LQIVCGAPNARA
+75 LQIVCGAPNARV
-87 GIKVPLAMV
+87 GIKVPLATV
-96 GAKLPGG
+96 GANLPGG
-103 ISIKAAKLR
+103 IAIKAAKLR

-138 PPDAPIGQPLADYL
+138 PLDAPVGQLLADYL
-152 GLPDACIE
+152 GLPDTSIE

-173 HGLAHDVA
+173 VGLAHDVA
-181 ALFGSAVKLPAQ
+181 ALFGSTVKVPAQ
-193 VDAPVASEARRGI
+193 AAAAVISEAHRGI
-206 RLEAG
+206 QLEAG

-225 DPAARTPLWLA
+225 DPSARTPLWLA

-265 HAFDNDTLQGDIVV
+265 HAFDNDALQGDIVV
-279 RHAGSGET
+279 RHALAGET
-287 LKLLDGAQ
+287 LKLLDGSE

-310 ALAVAGVMGGYDS
+310 ALAVAGVMGGFDS
-323 RVTDVTR
+323 RVTDATH
-330 NVFLESAHFAP
+330 NIFLESAHFAP

-350 LGLHTDASHRFERGV
+350 LGMHTDASHRFERGV

-371 RALERASGLLLA
+371 RALERATELLLA
-383 IAGGRAG
+383 IAGGKAG
-390 PVLLAENL
+390 PVLVAENL
-398 AALPPPPT
+398 ADLPKPAA
-406 VTLRRTRLKRVLGVD
+406 VTLRRARLKRVLGVTVD
-421 VADAEVA
+421 DAEVA

-436 RVTTTAN
+436 QVTPTTD
-443 GWQVTA
+443 GWQTTA

-476 THSPAGALTLAIEPE
+476 TDTPTGALTLAIEPE

-502 LAARGYHEAV
+502 LAARGYYEAV
-512 NLSFVAGDLL
+512 NLSFVAADLL
-522 ARWGFTEGL
+522 ARWGFTERL
-531 VSLANPLSA
+531 VPLANPLSA

-574 RVFRQGASLRE
+574 RVFAQGN
-585 EPAIPGR
+585 
-592 TLQQGASLREEPA
+592 
-605 IPGRTLRQGASLRE
+605 
-619 EPAIH
+619 
-624 GRTFQQAGDPP
+624 PP
-635 METTSLAIVACGNAR
+635 VETPSVAMVACGSAR
-650 AEQWGES
+650 AEQWGEVS
-657 PRMLDFHDLKGDLD
+657 RPLDFHDLKGDLD

-685 QADQLPV
+685 HADGLPG

-701 VTHDGVTAGYLG
+701 VARDGETVGYLG

-723 DLGADV
+723 DLGADA

-737 PVLARRLPQARPVPH
+737 PLLARRLPKAQPVPR
-752 FPSVR
+752 FPAVR
-757 RDLALD
+757 RDIAMD
-763 LPEEINW
+763 LPEEISW
-770 SQIEQVVRA
+770 SQIEQTVRGS
-779 TLGVRL
+779 LGERL
-785 KELRLFDRYSG
+785 KELCLFDRYSG
-796 KGVEAG
+796 KGVESG

-824 DRCIR
+824 DRCVR
-829 EATAALEQTCKAK
+829 EAIAALEQSCKAK

>member
-6 NWLRELVDI
+6 NWLRELVDVQ
-15 KADRAALAHALT
+15 ADRAELAHALT

-47 VAGIV
+47 VAEIV
-52 AAEPHPQADRL
+52 AAEKHPQADRL
-63 RVCQVDAGQGAP
+63 RVCKVDAGQGEP
-75 LQIVCGAPNARA
+75 LQIVCGAPNARV
-87 GIKVPLAMV
+87 GIRVPLATV
-96 GAKLPGG
+96 GATLPGG
-103 ISIKAAKLR
+103 IAIKAAKLR

-138 PPDAPIGQPLADYL
+138 PAAAPVGQPLADYL
-152 GLPDACIE
+152 GLPDASFE

-173 HGLAHDVA
+173 VGLAHDVA
-181 ALFGSAVKLPAQ
+181 ALFGSAVKPPASAS
-193 VDAPVASEARRGI
+193 VPVTGNARRGI

-211 KDAPRYLGRIVEGI
+211 KDAPRYLGRIIEGI

-249 VVDITNYV
+249 VVDVTNYV

-265 HAFDNDTLQGDIVV
+265 HAFDNDLLEGDIVV
-279 RHAGSGET
+279 RHARDGEV
-287 LKLLDGAQ
+287 LKLLDGSE
-295 AKLDPGFVLIADEHK
+295 AKLDAGFVLIADENK
-310 ALAVAGVMGGYDS
+310 PLAVAGVMGGYDS
-323 RVTDVTR
+323 RVTDATR

-371 RALERASGLLLA
+371 RALERASELLLA
-383 IAGGRAG
+383 IAGGQAG
-390 PVLLAENL
+390 PALVAENP
-398 AALPPPPT
+398 ADLPAPVP
-406 VTLRRTRLKRVLGVD
+406 VALRRARLKRVLGVT

-436 RVTTTAN
+436 RVDPTAE

-467 RIFGYDNIP
+467 RIFGYDRIP
-476 THSPAGALTLAIEPE
+476 TATPAGALSLAIEPE
-491 ARIGELALREQ
+491 ARINELALREQ
-502 LAARGYHEAV
+502 LAARGYYEAV
-512 NLSFVAGDLL
+512 NLSFLAADLL
-522 ARWGFTEGL
+522 ASWGLTERL
-531 VSLANPLSA
+531 VPLANPLSA

-568 RLFEVA
+568 RLFELA
-574 RVFRQGASLRE
+574 RVFAEGN
-585 EPAIPGR
+585 
-592 TLQQGASLREEPA
+592 
-605 IPGRTLRQGASLRE
+605 
-619 EPAIH
+619 
-624 GRTFQQAGDPP
+624 PP
-635 METTSLAIVACGNAR
+635 LETPSLAIVACGNAR
-650 AEQWGES
+650 AEQWGEPS
-657 PRMLDFHDLKGDLD
+657 RALDFHDLKGDLD

-685 QADQLPV
+685 HADSLPG

-701 VTHDGVTAGYLG
+701 VARDGSTVGYLG
-713 ALHPQLAKAL
+713 ALHPQLARAL
-723 DLGADV
+723 GLGPDV

-737 PVLARRLPQARPVPH
+737 PLLSRRLPRARTVPR
-752 FPSVR
+752 FPAVR
-757 RDLALD
+757 RDIAMD
-763 LPEEINW
+763 LPEAVSW
-770 SQIEQVVRA
+770 SQIEQVVRG
-779 TLGVRL
+779 TLGERL

-824 DRCIR
+824 DRCVR
-829 EATAALEQTCKAK
+829 EAIAALEQSCKAK

>member
-6 NWLRELVDI
+6 NWLRELVDVQ
-15 KADRAALAHALT
+15 ADRAELAHALT

-39 GEGLAGVV
+39 GEGLDGVV
-47 VAGIV
+47 VAEIIG
-52 AAEPHPQADRL
+52 AEKHPQADRL
-63 RVCQVDAGQGAP
+63 QVCRVDAGQAEP
-75 LQIVCGAPNARA
+75 LTIVCGAPNARA
-87 GIKVPLAMV
+87 GLKVPLAMV
-96 GAKLPGG
+96 GTKLPGG
-103 ISIKAAKLR
+103 IAIKAAKLR

-126 GIDADASGLLEL
+126 GIDTDASGLLEL
-138 PPDAPIGQPLADYL
+138 PADAPVGKSLADYL
-152 GLPDACIE
+152 GLPDASIE

-173 HGLAHDVA
+173 VGLAHDVA
-181 ALFGSAVKLPAQ
+181 ALFGSAAKVPAPAE
-193 VDAPVASEARRGI
+193 VRVTGEARRGI

-236 ERLRRAGLRPISA
+236 ERLRRAGLRPIGA
-249 VVDITNYV
+249 VVDVTNYV
-257 MLELGQPL
+257 MLELGQPM
-265 HAFDNDTLQGDIVV
+265 HAFDNDTLEGDLVV
-279 RHAGSGET
+279 RHARAGER
-287 LKLLDGAQ
+287 LKLLDGSEAT
-295 AKLDPGFVLIADEHK
+295 LDQGFVLIADEKK

-323 RVTDVTR
+323 RVTDATR

-371 RALERASGLLLA
+371 RALERATELLLA
-383 IAGGRAG
+383 IAGGKAG
-390 PVLLAENL
+390 PVLVAENL
-398 AALPPPPT
+398 ADLPQPAA
-406 VTLRRTRLKRVLGVD
+406 VVLRRARLKRVLGVE

-436 RVTTTAN
+436 RVETQVD
-443 GWQVTA
+443 GWRITA

-476 THSPAGALTLAIEPE
+476 TATPTGALSLAIEPE

-502 LAARGYHEAV
+502 LAARGYFEAV
-512 NLSFVAGDLL
+512 NLSFVSAELL
-522 ARWGFTEGL
+522 ARWGLAGQG
-531 VSLANPLSA
+531 VPLANPLSA

-549 LPGLIE
+549 LPGLVE

-574 RVFRQGASLRE
+574 RVFG
-585 EPAIPGR
+585 
-592 TLQQGASLREEPA
+592 
-605 IPGRTLRQGASLRE
+605 
-619 EPAIH
+619 
-624 GRTFQQAGDPP
+624 AGDPP
-635 METTSLAIVACGNAR
+635 VETPSLAIVACGSAR
-650 AEQWGES
+650 AEQWGEPS
-657 PRMLDFHDLKGDLD
+657 RALDFFDLKGDLD
-671 ALIAWGGEP
+671 ALLAWGGEP
-680 QRWSV
+680 QRWAV
-685 QADQLPV
+685 HADGLPS

-701 VTHDGVTAGYLG
+701 LSRDGVTAGYLG

-723 DLGADV
+723 DLGPDV
-729 HVLELALE
+729 HVLELQLAPL
-737 PVLARRLPQARPVPH
+737 LARRLPRARPVPR
-752 FPSVR
+752 FPTVR
-757 RDLALD
+757 RDLAVD
-763 LPEEINW
+763 VPETVSW
-770 SQIEQVVRA
+770 SQIEQAVRR
-779 TLGVRL
+779 TLGERL
-785 KELRLFDRYSG
+785 GELRLFDRYSG

-824 DRCIR
+824 DRCVR
-829 EATAALEQTCKAK
+829 EAIAALEQSCKAK

>member
-6 NWLRELVDI
+6 NWLRELVDVQ
-15 KADRAALAHALT
+15 ADRTQLAHALT

-39 GEGLAGVV
+39 GEGLGGVV
-47 VAGIV
+47 VAEIV
-52 AAEPHPQADRL
+52 GAEKHPEADRL
-63 RVCQVDAGQGAP
+63 QVCKVDAGQGEP
-75 LQIVCGAPNARA
+75 LQIVCGAPNARV
-87 GIKVPLAMV
+87 GIKVPLATV
-96 GAKLPGG
+96 GATLPGG
-103 ISIKAAKLR
+103 IAIKAAKLR

-138 PPDAPIGQPLADYL
+138 PADAPVGKPLADYL
-152 GLPDACIE
+152 GLPDASIE

-173 HGLAHDVA
+173 YGLAHDVA
-181 ALFGSAVKLPAQ
+181 ALFGSRVKTGEQAP
-193 VDAPVASEARRGI
+193 APVTSQARRGI

-211 KDAPRYLGRIVEGI
+211 KDAPRYLGRVVEGI
-225 DPAARTPLWLA
+225 DATARTPLWLA

-249 VVDITNYV
+249 VVDVTNYV
-257 MLELGQPL
+257 MLELGQPM
-265 HAFDNDTLQGDIVV
+265 HAFDNDQLEGDVVV
-279 RHAGSGET
+279 RHAHAGET
-287 LKLLDGAQ
+287 LKLLDGSEAT
-295 AKLDPGFVLIADEHK
+295 LDTGFVLIADEKK
-310 ALAVAGVMGGYDS
+310 ALAVAGVMGGFDS
-323 RVTDVTR
+323 RVTDATR
-330 NVFLESAHFAP
+330 NIFFEAAHFAP

-371 RALERASGLLLA
+371 RALERATELLLA
-383 IAGGRAG
+383 IAGGQAG
-390 PVLLAENL
+390 PLLVAENP
-398 AALPPPPT
+398 ADLPQSVP
-406 VTLRRTRLKRVLGVD
+406 VTLRRARLARVLGVD

-436 RVTTTAN
+436 KVEPQVD
-443 GWQVTA
+443 GWRITA

-476 THSPAGALTLAIEPE
+476 TATPAGALALAAEPE

-502 LAARGYHEAV
+502 LAAQGYFEAV
-512 NLSFVAGDLL
+512 NLSFVANELL
-522 ARWGFTEGL
+522 AQWGLAGQG
-531 VSLANPLSA
+531 VPLANPLSA

-549 LPGLIE
+549 LPGLVE

-574 RVFRQGASLRE
+574 RVFAEGN
-585 EPAIPGR
+585 
-592 TLQQGASLREEPA
+592 
-605 IPGRTLRQGASLRE
+605 
-619 EPAIH
+619 
-624 GRTFQQAGDPP
+624 PP
-635 METTSLAIVACGNAR
+635 IETPSLAIAACGTAR
-650 AEQWGES
+650 AEQWGEPS
-657 PRMLDFHDLKGDLD
+657 RALDFFDLKGDLD
-671 ALIAWGGEP
+671 ALLAWGGEP
-680 QRWSV
+680 ERWAV
-685 QADQLPV
+685 HADGLPG

-701 VTHDGVTAGYLG
+701 ISRDGETAGYLG

-723 DLGADV
+723 DLGPDV
-729 HVLELALE
+729 HVLELALD
-737 PVLARRLPQARPVPH
+737 PLLARRLPKAQPVAR

-757 RDLALD
+757 RDIAVEV
-763 LPEEINW
+763 PEDVTW
-770 SQIEQVVRA
+770 SRIGEVVRG
-779 TLGVRL
+779 TLGGVL

-811 LQDASRTLTDDDA
+811 LQDASRTLVDDDA
-824 DRCIR
+824 DRCVRQAI
-829 EATAALEQTCKAK
+829 AALEQTCQAK